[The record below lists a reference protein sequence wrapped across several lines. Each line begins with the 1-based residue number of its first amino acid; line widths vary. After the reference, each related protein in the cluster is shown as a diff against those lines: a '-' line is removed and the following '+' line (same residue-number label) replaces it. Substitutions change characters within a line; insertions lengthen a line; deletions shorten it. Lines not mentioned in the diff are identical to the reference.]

1 MNLFYFF
8 IIFLNNI
15 YYPKNLHISKNEI
28 IPNTLKYSDILYF
41 IKLWFCKEYI
51 FIFKILHEYYFLIFF
66 FDYNI
71 RCKFILYYIMSGL
84 ENILDGSINSNDFD
98 DTLEK
103 LRYTG
108 QSYYF
113 STKNM
118 KILNILKYPITK
130 MINNFFIIHII
141 ADLIELPVYF
151 DKYCNSSSFEYF
163 SYYLN
168 YCSFIFCFYLFIRR
182 IYSINILKLFKFI
195 ILFVLDNTISYT
207 ITKCK
212 YFSVR
217 NIVLNFHFNR
227 DNFNIK
233 SNNFCDIFLRTYKK
247 IVVDESHFVSPVD
260 GLLIQSSNIQNNCI
274 LINKQMIDVK
284 KILNKNI
291 TLTDDYFYSIYYLTY
306 KDYHYVHSPFDC
318 NIIDFFVIDG
328 SYHWMENSI
337 EFGCKF
343 LGNNYRH
350 VFQIVDVNGNECFL
364 IMIASIIAG
373 TIVHDINIPAN
384 IKKGDMIAHFDIG
397 SMVIFISKHE
407 MNSAFSLHKRVSV
420 CKTII

>member
-1 MNLFYFF
+1 MNILYTF
-8 IIFLNNI
+8 IIYLNNI
-15 YYPKNLHISKNEI
+15 YYPKNLHIYKNEI

-41 IKLWFCKEYI
+41 IKLWLCKEYI
-51 FIFKILHEYYFLIFF
+51 FIFKFLYEYYFLIFF
-66 FDYNI
+66 FSYKV
-71 RCKFILYYIMSGL
+71 RCKFVLYYTFSKF
-84 ENILDGSINSNDFD
+84 ENILDGSINSNDFN
-98 DTLEK
+98 DTMEK
-103 LRYTG
+103 IIYTG
-108 QSYYF
+108 QTYYF
-113 STKNM
+113 SKKNM
-118 KILNILKYPITK
+118 KFLNIVKYPITK
-130 MINNFFIIHII
+130 IINNFFIINII
-141 ADLIELPVYF
+141 ANFIELSLYF
-151 DKYCNSSSFEYF
+151 NYNSYSFEYF

-168 YCSFIFCFYLFIRR
+168 YCSFIFCFYLFVCR
-182 IYSINILKLFKFI
+182 IYSINILKIFKFI
-195 ILFVLDNTISYT
+195 ILLILDNTVSYI
-207 ITKCK
+207 ITKSK

-217 NIVLNFHFNR
+217 NIVLNFDFNHN
-227 DNFNIK
+227 NFNIK
-233 SNNFCDIFLRTYKK
+233 SNKFCDVFLRLYKK
-247 IVVDESHFVSPVD
+247 IVVDESRFVSPVD
-260 GLLIQSSNIQNNCI
+260 GLLIQSSNIQNNYL
-274 LINKQMIDVK
+274 LINKQMIDFK

-350 VFQIVDVNGNECFL
+350 VFQIIDSNGNECFL

-373 TIVHDINIPAN
+373 TIVHDINIPAS

-407 MNSAFSLHKRVSV
+407 MKSEFSLHKRVSV
-420 CKTII
+420 CKTIT